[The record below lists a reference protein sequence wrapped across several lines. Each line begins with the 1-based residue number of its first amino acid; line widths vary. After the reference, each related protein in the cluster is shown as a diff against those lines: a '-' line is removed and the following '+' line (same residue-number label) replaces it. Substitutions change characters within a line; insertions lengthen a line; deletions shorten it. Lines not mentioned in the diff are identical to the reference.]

1 MTINELLP
9 TWNKPSGCVLPIP
22 TRPSIESL
30 SQLSVSDI
38 AVNTDPPT
46 PTSNLFF
53 AVKQSKTF
61 FPPNVPP
68 PDTNNFLTFTLTKLT
83 VSSVKTSPG
92 SMSVSYTHLTLPTIL
107 LV

>member
-1 MTINELLP
+1 MLTSVTINELLP

-22 TRPSIESL
+22 TRPPIESL

-38 AVNTDPPT
+38 AVSTVPPT

-53 AVKQSKTF
+53 AVKQSKTLL
-61 FPPNVPP
+61 PPNVPP
-68 PDTNNFLTFTLTKLT
+68 PDANICSTFILTKLI

-92 SMSVSYTHLTLPTIL
+92 SIFANNLP
-107 LV
+107 